1 MSGRLSNLAAEAV
14 IWALICD
21 VAKEHKDHL
30 RAVLTSRMGSDA
42 AAVKAIANGT
52 NVGRATWVEGKPKPV
67 VTDERAFLAFVT
79 EHYPD
84 NTLTTVNPAFKQTL
98 FSKATI
104 VDGTIIDSNGVQIP
118 GVEYRASE
126 PYVSVRKSAEARATV
141 DALLSSGQL
150 QLGGLAEVTG
160 GDPDGK

>member
-1 MSGRLSNLAAEAV
+1 MKPSDVAAQAV
-14 IWALICD
+14 IWALIAD
-21 VAKEHKDHL
+21 AAKDHKDAA
-30 RAVLTSRMGSDA
+30 RAWLTKHMGADA

-52 NVGRATWVEGKPKPV
+52 DVGRASWVEGKPKPV

-84 NTLTTVNPAFKQTL
+84 NTITTVNPAFKQTL

-104 VDGTIIDSNGVQIP
+104 VDGTIIDSHGVPIP

-126 PYVSVRKSAEARATV
+126 PYVAVRKSAEARATV

-160 GDPDGK
+160 GDPDA